1 MLKYV
6 QLIHFRIG
14 LLLLSTLGFTA
25 AMAQNSD
32 EDTPE
37 KTSYFK
43 ASGSYL
49 TNSAY
54 FGRTDSLATPYLT
67 PSISYFNKTGLYV
80 TASISYLASAAESRV
95 DLYSFDL
102 GYDVDLGDHFSGSIY
117 GNKSFYN
124 QSSTAIKSDIKG
136 SMGTYI
142 SYDFNFLQLVAGAD
156 VTFASKADIGLNA
169 GLAHAFSF
177 GEDKHLFTITPT
189 AMANMS
195 TLHFYEGYTSRKIGK
210 KARKLIPNLVSSTSV
225 TTVNNN
231 QFTLLDYECSLPLTY
246 GSKKVEL
253 FFIPTIAIPQNP
265 IYTTTTTV
273 NVLKNGTQNTHTKDS
288 TPTSETSLKNRLF
301 AEAGVYFKF

>member
-6 QLIHFRIG
+6 HHLHLPIILMLF
-14 LLLLSTLGFTA
+14 SSFVFSA
-25 AMAQNSD
+25 AMAQNADDNSQ
-32 EDTPE
+32 E

-49 TNSAY
+49 SNSAY
-54 FGRTDSLATPYLT
+54 FGRTDSLTTPYLT
-67 PSISYFNKTGLYV
+67 PSISYFNKSGLYV
-80 TASISYLASAAESRV
+80 TAALSYLASTAESRV

-102 GYDVDLGDHFSGSIY
+102 GYDFDLGDHFSGSIF

-136 SMGTYI
+136 SMGTYV
-142 SYDFNFLQLVAGAD
+142 SYDFNYLQLVAGAD
-156 VTFASKADIGLNA
+156 LTFATKTDIGLNI
-169 GLAHAFSF
+169 GLAHAFLF
-177 GEDKHLFTITPT
+177 GEDEHLFTITPT
-189 AMANMS
+189 VVANMS

-210 KARKLIPNLVSSTSV
+210 KARKLIPNLISSTSV
-225 TTVNNN
+225 TTVNKD

-246 GSKKVEL
+246 GSKKIEF
-253 FFIPTIAIPQNP
+253 FFIPTIAIPKNP

-273 NVLKNGTQNTHTKDS
+273 NVLKNGTQNTRTKDS
-288 TPTSETSLKNRLF
+288 TPMSEMSLKNTFF